1 MNFELPFQFTT
12 TQENSYRIA
21 LATLKQSDTYYY
33 FDKIL
38 EDLETLDQCLA
49 YIQIE
54 ESRLVKVAHHHPRI
68 LSQKY

>member
-1 MNFELPFQFTT
+1 MNFELRFQFTT

-38 EDLETLDQCLA
+38 EDLETLD
-49 YIQIE
+49 
-54 ESRLVKVAHHHPRI
+54 
-68 LSQKY
+68 